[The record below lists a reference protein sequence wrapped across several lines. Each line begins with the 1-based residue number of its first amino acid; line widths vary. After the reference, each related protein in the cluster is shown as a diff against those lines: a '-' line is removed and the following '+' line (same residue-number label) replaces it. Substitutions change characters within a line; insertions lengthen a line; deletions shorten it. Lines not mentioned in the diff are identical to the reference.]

1 MDITTIAGVAI
12 GFYLLFTAILQ
23 GGSAKI
29 FIDIPAIMITGGG
42 TLAAV
47 LINYQFTDVIRI
59 LKVTAKAFIHKP
71 IAPVKTI
78 NLLLEMSKKAR
89 RDGFIALEEDLKKVE
104 DKFLRVALRCVVDG
118 SPLDRTQKLLETEV
132 ENLELRHSKGI
143 GIFKAGG
150 KFAPAFG
157 LLGTLIGLVQIGR
170 VVNEPSAIVS
180 SIAVAFVSTFYGVIL
195 SNLIFLPIAGK
206 LDGLTQEETL
216 EKRLIIEGILSI
228 QSGEP
233 TLVIE
238 DQLIAFL
245 PPEEREKRI
254 KIKMEEEE

>member
-12 GFYLLFTAILQ
+12 GFFLLFTAILQ
-23 GGSAKI
+23 DGSARI
-29 FIDIPAIMITGGG
+29 FVDIPSIMITGGG

-71 IAPVKTI
+71 IAPIKTI

-89 RDGFIALEEDLKKVE
+89 RDGFIALEDDLKKVE
-104 DKFLRVALRCVVDG
+104 DKFLKIALRCVVDG

-157 LLGTLIGLVQIGR
+157 ILGTLIGLIQIGR
-170 VVNEPSAIVS
+170 SASDSSVIGS

-195 SNLIFLPIAGK
+195 ANLIFLPIAGK
-206 LDGLTQEETL
+206 LEGLTQEETL
-216 EKRLIIEGILSI
+216 EKRLIIKGILAI

-238 DQLIAFL
+238 DQLSAFL
-245 PPEEREKRI
+245 PPDVRERRKRM
-254 KIKMEEEE
+254 KEEE